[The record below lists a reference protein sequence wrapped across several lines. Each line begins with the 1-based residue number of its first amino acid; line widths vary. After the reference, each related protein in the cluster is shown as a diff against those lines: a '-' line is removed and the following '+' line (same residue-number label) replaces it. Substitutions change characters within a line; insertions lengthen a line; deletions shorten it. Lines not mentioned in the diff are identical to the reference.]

1 MVGREECL
9 LLLLI
14 LRASDTKE
22 SELDW
27 HSMFGK
33 IMEAYLWEAE
43 PHFNKE
49 EEEKIMHGKATISK
63 EFQTQF
69 RSC

>member
-1 MVGREECL
+1 MLKVARFREFLNDIFNFQFIVICMVVGREECL

-27 HSMFGK
+27 QFKFGK
-33 IMEAYLWEAE
+33 SVEALFVGRWA
-43 PHFNKE
+43 
-49 EEEKIMHGKATISK
+49 SL
-63 EFQTQF
+63 Q
-69 RSC
+69 

>member
-1 MVGREECL
+1 MVVGREECL

-27 HSMFGK
+27 HSKFGK
-33 IMEAYLWEAE
+33 SVEAYTWEGE
-43 PHFNKE
+43 PQLNKE
-49 EEEKIMHGKATISK
+49 EE
-63 EFQTQF
+63 FQTKF